1 MNKLELNGS
10 TKEQAT
16 QLFELIKDQK
26 ISAQELDNLVPTY
39 FDFFKEFGS
48 VIKEY
53 IKSESEAFKMTTSL
67 YETIIKTI
75 EKELTRKE
83 LTDQQRKQIIDVIYK
98 LSNDIRDI
106 ATNKQNK
113 DFYTKISFGVII
125 LTIIGG
131 IFYFTRKKDNQI

>member
-26 ISAQELDNLVPTY
+26 ISAKELDNLVPTY

-48 VIKEY
+48 VLKEY
-53 IKSESEAFKMTTSL
+53 IKNEFEAFKMTTSV

-83 LTDQQRKQIIDVIYK
+83 LTEQQRKQILDLIYK

-106 ATNKQNK
+106 TTNKQNK
-113 DFYTKISFGVII
+113 DFCTKIYFGAIL

-131 IFYFTRKKDNQI
+131 ICYFTRKNRQ